1 MKTSLLLIYTL
12 VWLFHYSLLAQ
23 SPTVA
28 TEALTT
34 PYGKTSVND
43 VKQVMDRVLNYVDQ
57 STPVG
62 IVNEKTG
69 DKIID
74 LKNPVKEAGLL
85 KTVYNISSH
94 EWGLTYA
101 AMLSASETTGDGRFA
116 GLCCEPL

>member
-1 MKTSLLLIYTL
+1 MKTSLLLIHTIL
-12 VWLFHYSLLAQ
+12 SLFHYSLVAQ

-28 TEALTT
+28 PGALAK

-43 VKQVMDRVLNYVDQ
+43 VKQVMDRVLKYVDQ
-57 STPVG
+57 STPIG
-62 IVNEKTG
+62 IVNGKTG

-74 LKNPVKEAGLL
+74 LKNPVKEAALL

-101 AMLSASETTGDGRFA
+101 AMLSASENTGDARFA
-116 GLCCEPL
+116 AYVASPL